1 MLLFRTALLS
11 FYARNS
17 SLKVPLPLILRTRW
31 SQAFSKLGTHSFS
44 LRPTGLSQVSK
55 LLHHVVPSTLNY
67 SGSSPGISLQIGFQ
81 HSNILVIFPLVWLIF
96 KKKLKNWHRADYRRK
111 CLSWLECQ
119 SGYESSWWGRHS
131 SRSVRPSWAAG
142 TRLITS
148 VCKQEAETHTHTH
161 KKWGQGFKSQGH
173 P

>member
-1 MLLFRTALLS
+1 MPLLCFISLMFLDKKVKRSAVEISQIETTSWQIPSLSCFLLMLLFQMALLS

-67 SGSSPGISLQIGFQ
+67 SGASPGISLQSGFQ
-81 HSNILVIFPLVWLIF
+81 HSNMLVIFPLVWLIF
-96 KKKLKNWHRADYRRK
+96 LKKLKK
-111 CLSWLECQ
+111 LTQ
-119 SGYESSWWGRHS
+119 S
-131 SRSVRPSWAAG
+131 
-142 TRLITS
+142 RL
-148 VCKQEAETHTHTH
+148 
-161 KKWGQGFKSQGH
+161 
-173 P
+173 